1 MTVSSLDKPLTELTR
16 EDIVEFSRKR
26 GEPEWVLRVRLRA
39 YEYIRSTGYD
49 PTIDPYMEKITYRL
63 FLEGLEKPLVRD
75 DALVEAAKR
84 LGVRPDELEVIY
96 SGFSINYDNVVVKT
110 VLKYLEKKGVV
121 LASMDEAVKRYPL
134 VKEYAFRGLEPTLSK
149 KVAYHVML
157 WAGGVFVYV
166 PEGVKIPQPLHG
178 LFIIGREG
186 LSQTEHTLLVLE
198 RGAQLTWL
206 EGCTAPLRLRYGVHL
221 GGLEAFVADNARL
234 QVISMNNW
242 PGDIYHNPAK
252 RVIVSGRNAYAELTS
267 ISLAARRV
275 NTSPRIDVRGENSVG
290 VIQNIG
296 LYQEDQVVS
305 NAPQVVLEA
314 PDTRAQILNRTV
326 VKDSAY
332 EEFRGTIRARRGA
345 KRATGFM
352 SCNTI
357 ILGEKARSIAVPA
370 IDSEELDSELAHE
383 ASVGRISYDKL
394 YYLQLMGFDE
404 EEATW
409 MIVSGFFDPVVR
421 KLPFDI
427 QIEVRKI
434 LELALKGH

>member
-1 MTVSSLDKPLTELTR
+1 MAVSSLDKPLTELSR

-26 GEPEWVLRVRLRA
+26 GEPEWVLRVRLKA
-39 YEYIRSTGYD
+39 YEYIRSTSYD
-49 PTIDPYMEKITYRL
+49 PSIDPYMEKITYRM
-63 FLEGLEKPLVRD
+63 FLEGLEKPVVSDETL
-75 DALVEAAKR
+75 AEAARK
-84 LGVRPDELEVIY
+84 LGIRPDELEIIY

-110 VLKYLEKKGVV
+110 VMRFLEKRGVI
-121 LASMDEAVKRYPL
+121 LASMDDAVKRYPI

-157 WAGGVFVYV
+157 WAGGVCVYV
-166 PEGVKIPQPLHG
+166 PEGARIPQPLHG

-186 LSQTEHTLLVLE
+186 LSQTEHTLLVVE

-206 EGCTAPLRLRYGVHL
+206 EGCTAPIKLSYGVHL

-234 QVISMNNW
+234 QVVSVNNW

-252 RVIVSGRNAYAELTS
+252 RVIVSGSNAYAELTS
-267 ISLAARRV
+267 VSLAAKKV
-275 NTSPRIDVRGENSVG
+275 NTAPRIDVRGANSTA

-296 LYQEDQVVS
+296 LYQEDQHATNS
-305 NAPQVVLEA
+305 PEIVLEA

-370 IDSEELDSELAHE
+370 IDSEELDSELSHE

-409 MIVSGFFDPVVR
+409 MIVNGFFDPVVK